1 MGNAALQIRPAW
13 RPSLRTALACCCV
26 LKRGADARRTIEHM
40 HELPEVAGDAL
51 QPLWRRN
58 PQWGESI
65 GRWTRIDVGP
75 IPGRPVAGAEPS

>member
-1 MGNAALQIRPAW
+1 MQIRPAW